1 MADKQDENPQAAKPD
16 VESTVEESI
25 GGVQGEQPDPA
36 QTSGA
41 PEATGAS
48 PEETPPDSGEI
59 EWARQV
65 VKRPPAPEN

>member
-1 MADKQDENPQAAKPD
+1 
-16 VESTVEESI
+16 
-25 GGVQGEQPDPA
+25 VQGEQPDPA

-41 PEATGAS
+41 PEETGAS